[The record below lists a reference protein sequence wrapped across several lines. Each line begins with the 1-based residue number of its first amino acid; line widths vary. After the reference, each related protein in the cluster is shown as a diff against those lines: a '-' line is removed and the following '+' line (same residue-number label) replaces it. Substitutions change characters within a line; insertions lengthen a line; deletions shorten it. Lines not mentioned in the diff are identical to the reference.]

1 MGLGWVGQVGDG
13 AHNLGDDALAFG
25 PFQLLRA
32 EKILLE
38 RGTALR
44 VGGRAFELLA
54 ALVERPGEVV
64 SKQELMAIA
73 WPDTFVDE
81 GNLRVQFANLRK
93 QLGCGR
99 DGARYIVNVSGR
111 GYSFVAPVSRG
122 AAPPPQARLS
132 EGSSLPV
139 NVTRLVG
146 RDEVVET
153 LVEQFVR
160 RRFVTIVGPGGMGKS
175 TVAVAVAER
184 LANIR
189 RYGAHFIDLT
199 ALDAGATAVSA
210 VATALGVSALTDDP
224 IGSLI
229 THLAE
234 RSMLLVFDNCEHVLD
249 ALAPLISRIVR
260 EAVGVDLLMTSREPL
275 QVETEW
281 VHRLASLETPPPGP
295 LTAVQALSYPA
306 VQLFVERAMSSLE
319 SFALDD
325 EQAMSVANICR
336 RLDGSPL
343 AIELIAARTDL
354 FGIAGLEVALDDQ
367 LLVLSGGRR
376 APASRQ
382 QSLRGALDWSYG
394 LLSPAEQL
402 ILRRL
407 SVFRAAFA
415 MESAVAISAP
425 AGLSPDQVQEGVVS
439 LATKSLVVADASGAT
454 IRYRLL
460 HVTRV
465 YALEKL
471 KRAGEADS
479 VLRLHAEHYRAMFV
493 QAEARW
499 GTFSRADWLA
509 EYGYSIDDVR
519 AALDWAF
526 SPIGDLQ
533 IGAFLTAAALPFGYQ
548 MNLID
553 EFRMRAKIALSALA
567 QMDPPQPVS
576 ELRINVVLGWIGMNT
591 DLDPVATRAAFAR
604 AYELAE
610 ALDDDAAR
618 IEPLLG
624 LAIFHLEMGQYD
636 RAVHYTDQMK
646 AHAARTDKPLA
657 MLLADR
663 AAAQSHHWLGDHAR
677 GRDYAERV
685 IRHPALAVPLA
696 YSQASVD
703 RRISMR
709 VVLARTLWLEGRAD
723 QARDVVNDCM
733 ELAYADSPFAIS
745 QALTLAACPL
755 ALWRGDDA
763 EAEHHIDKL
772 LDYTTRFSLTRWN
785 HFGLGFRDVLRRR
798 RGLEASYRHDLK
810 LGGPRAFSVMQHELL
825 ITTDQGLI
833 DGPMTDR
840 ATQGAPGW
848 AAAEMLRATG
858 ELWLREQGETATPT
872 AQINFLRAIKIAR
885 EQRALAWEL
894 RAATSLAR
902 LWRFDRSA
910 EGRALLEEVLG
921 RFTEGHDTADVVA
934 AQELLVALSGTL
946 PALSTLS
953 PFTRH

>member
-1 MGLGWVGQVGDG
+1 MGE
-13 AHNLGDDALAFG
+13 DALAFG

-32 EKILLE
+32 QKTLLE
-38 RGTALR
+38 GGTPTRL
-44 VGGRAFELLA
+44 GGRAFEILS
-54 ALVERPGEVV
+54 ALVERSGELVT
-64 SKQELMAIA
+64 KQELMAIA
-73 WPDTFVDE
+73 WPNTFVDE
-81 GNLRVQFANLRK
+81 GNLRVHIAVLRK

-99 DGARYIVNVSGR
+99 GGARYILNVSGR
-111 GYSFVAPVSRG
+111 GYSFVAPVTRA
-122 AAPPPQARLS
+122 AAPATRARPT
-132 EGSSLPV
+132 ERSSLPV

-146 RDEVVET
+146 RDEVVEG

-175 TVAVAVAER
+175 TVALAVAER
-184 LANIR
+184 LSQIR
-189 RYGAHFIDLT
+189 GYGAHFIDLT
-199 ALDAGATAVSA
+199 ALDEGATAVSA
-210 VATALGVSALTDDP
+210 VATALGVSALTDNP

-229 THLAE
+229 THLAD
-234 RSMLLVFDNCEHVLD
+234 RSLLLVFDNCEHVLD

-260 EAVGVDLLMTSREPL
+260 EALGVDLLMTSREPL

-281 VHRLASLETPPPGP
+281 VHRLQALDTPPPGP
-295 LTAVQALSYPA
+295 LTAIDALGYSA
-306 VQLFVERAMSSLE
+306 VQLFVERAMNSLE

-325 EQAMSVANICR
+325 AQALIVANICR

-354 FGIAGLEVALDDQ
+354 FGIAGLEAALDDQ

-376 APASRQ
+376 ASLTRQ

-394 LLSPAEQL
+394 LLTPTEQR

-407 SVFRAAFA
+407 SMFRGAFA
-415 MESAVAISAP
+415 MDSAVAMAADDQLSASE
-425 AGLSPDQVQEGVVS
+425 ALEGVVS
-439 LATKSLVVADASGAT
+439 LATKSLLVADASAAT

-465 YALEKL
+465 YGLEKL
-471 KRAGEADS
+471 REAGEAEAAH
-479 VLRLHAEHYRAMFV
+479 RRHAEHYRALFV
-493 QAEARW
+493 SAEARW

-526 SPIGDLQ
+526 SPAGDVQ

-553 EFRMRAKIALSALA
+553 EFRVRAKVALQALA
-567 QMDPPQPVS
+567 QMHPPQPVS

-591 DLDPVATRAAFAR
+591 DLDPVATHTAFSR
-604 AYELAE
+604 AYDLAV
-610 ALDDDAAR
+610 ALSDDAAK

-624 LAIFHLEMGQYD
+624 LAIFNLEMGDYE
-636 RAVHYTDQMK
+636 RSVHYTDQMK
-646 AHAARTDKPLA
+646 AHAAVTDKPLA

-663 AAAQSHHWLGDHAR
+663 AAAQSHHWRGDHAK
-677 GRDYAERV
+677 GRNYAERV

-709 VVLARTLWLEGRAD
+709 VVLARILWIEGHAD
-723 QARDVVNDCM
+723 QARDVVNDCLEM
-733 ELAYADSPFAIS
+733 AYADSPFAIS

-772 LDYTTRFSLTRWN
+772 LDYTTRFGLTRWN
-785 HFGLGFRDVLRRR
+785 RFGLGFRDVLRRR
-798 RGLEASYRHDLK
+798 RAEEPTYRDDLR
-810 LGGPRAFSVMQHELL
+810 LSGPMPFSVMQHELL
-825 ITTDQGLI
+825 ITTDQGLM
-833 DGPMTDR
+833 DSPMADR
-840 ATQGAPGW
+840 AMQSASGW

-858 ELWLREQGETATPT
+858 ELWLREQGDTATPT
-872 AQINFLRAIKIAR
+872 AQINFLRAIKVAR

-902 LWRFDRSA
+902 LWRFDRAA
-910 EGRALLEEVLG
+910 EARALLEEVLS
-921 RFTEGHDTADVVA
+921 RFTEGHDTADLKMAV
-934 AQELLVALSGTL
+934 ELLVELGAPSHEHGQML
-946 PALSTLS
+946 PT
-953 PFTRH
+953 TRH